1 MDAAGFEP
9 ATQNFQAL
17 DASSSRRAGAGREG
31 SVLKHVTDPAKPSIT
46 KCAAAST

>member
-1 MDAAGFEP
+1 MGAADFEP
-9 ATQNFQAL
+9 PTRTFQVL

-46 KCAAAST
+46 KCAAPSA